1 MPDVT
6 PPPDSAS
13 PGAPYQASPTL
24 PLVLLGIDLVVLI
37 ISGIGPYDRFTWFLE
52 VVPFLIVAPILL
64 ATWKRFPLTWL
75 LYVLIAVHAIILM
88 VGGHYTYARVPL
100 GEWMRHV
107 FHFARNDYDR
117 IGHFAQGF
125 VPAIAVREVLLRT
138 SPLGR
143 GKWLSFLTVCVC
155 LAGSACYEFFEWWT
169 SVATG
174 TAATAFLGTQG
185 DPWDTQ
191 SDMFACL
198 VGAILAVML
207 LSRLHDRAL
216 RRLGAKAG

>member
-1 MPDVT
+1 MPDAPTT
-6 PPPDSAS
+6 PSSSAS
-13 PGAPYQASPTL
+13 GTPTQSPAF
-24 PLVLLGIDLVVLI
+24 PLALLGIDLVALF
-37 ISGIGPYDRFTWFLE
+37 ISGIGPHDRFTWFLE
-52 VVPFLIVAPILL
+52 VAPFLIVVPILI
-64 ATWKRFPLTWL
+64 ATWKRFPLTKL
-75 LYVLIAVHAIILM
+75 LYALIAVHAIVLM
-88 VGGHYTYARVPL
+88 VGGHYTYALVPL
-100 GEWMRHV
+100 GEWMKQA
-107 FHFARNDYDR
+107 FHLARNDYDR

-125 VPAIAVREVLLRT
+125 IPAIAVREVLLRT
-138 SPLGR
+138 SPLKR
-143 GKWLSFLTVCVC
+143 GKWLSFLSVCVC

-198 VGAILAVML
+198 VGATLAVIL

-216 RRLGAKAG
+216 RHVVASP